1 MKNNISFPL
10 LFQAGVYMAY
20 IVTNFS
26 TLNILGTKPPNY
38 VRGMEVI

>member
-1 MKNNISFPL
+1 MIIGAVLP

-26 TLNILGTKPPNY
+26 ILNILGTKHPSF